1 MMKLLMKALS
11 ILVVSL
17 LTASYVLADEKA
29 ESIAHGKTKFAT
41 CAACHGQDGK
51 GLQLGP
57 NMLMAPAYKGSTVV
71 DGDPELFALI
81 LMKGIKKEGTKY
93 VGVMTGLEAVLN
105 DKDMAGVM
113 TYVRNDFSDKK
124 DLITENQ
131 IKEWR
136 AKYKDRKE
144 QVTRQEIE
152 DFLKKTEDKSD
163 EQDKVE

>member
-1 MMKLLMKALS
+1 MKTLSPLLA
-11 ILVVSL
+11 SL
-17 LTASYVLADEKA
+17 LASLLAAPIVLADEKA
-29 ESIAHGKTKFAT
+29 ESIAHGKTKFVT

-93 VGVMTGLEAVLN
+93 VGVMTGLETVLN
-105 DKDMAGVM
+105 DKDLAGVI
-113 TYVRNDFSDKK
+113 TYIRNDFSDQK
-124 DLITENQ
+124 DFITENQ
-131 IKEWR
+131 VKEWR

-152 DFLKKTEDKSD
+152 AFQKKTEDHSK
-163 EQDKVE
+163 EKEE